1 MPRALLFLLITAPA
15 FAQNAPIPPKD
26 AASKMTLPEGFKVT
40 LFAGEPDVVQPIAF
54 AFDDRGRLWVVECL
68 SYPDWKRGDDR
79 VLIFEDKD
87 NDGHFDTKK
96 VFLDRGKNLSGINL
110 GYGGVWLCSTPNLIF
125 VPDKNADD
133 VPDGAPEILLDGWD
147 LKAKHNVFN
156 SLTWGPDGWLY
167 GCNGISSNS
176 LVGKPGTPDK
186 DRVPLNCSVWRY
198 HPTRKTFEVVFQGT
212 TNPWGL
218 DFDEH
223 GQIFI
228 TNCVIKHAWQGIPGA
243 NYERMYGQPFNPH
256 LYELMKS
263 QADHQHWNGVEA
275 WSDIR
280 SLGVTPTTDSAG
292 GGHAHCGGMIYLGT
306 NWPAEYRNNLFT
318 CNIHGN
324 RINRDRLEVKGSS
337 YVIKHEK
344 DFLFGNDSWFRGV
357 ALGYGPDGGVYVAD
371 WSDTGECHDYEDIH
385 RENGRIYKIT
395 YGSPPANPIN
405 LAGLDDLSLVRLIQ
419 GENQWMIRH
428 ARRLIAE
435 RAAVAKPDAAGG
447 VDPAKLSLARAL
459 MELTVPA
466 RPELRSDEVTML
478 NMLWTAYVTGLLP
491 RDGFADVAGERSEW
505 MRAWSIRLLV
515 DDVATEPLGPK
526 PLAKLASLAKGER
539 SPIVRMSLTS
549 ALQKIPVVDRWPI
562 AEALAAH
569 AEDAS
574 DPYLPLMLWYA
585 VEPMVASDPGRAL
598 ALAASAK
605 IPLVRQYIARRYLPV
620 AGLGNLARQIA
631 ASSDPA
637 VQSDIL
643 AGAIQ
648 GLTGRTM
655 TAPPS
660 WAASY
665 ATLMKSPNPE
675 VRHRA
680 NRLALLLRDP
690 AAIAATRSLAADP
703 SASTDDRLA
712 AIDGLVAIRA
722 KDLATLLHPLLADR
736 SVRAA
741 ALRALAS
748 TDHPETAVR
757 ILDAYPSLDPPEK
770 ADALATLAAR
780 PASALTMMRAIASE
794 AIPKTDVTPSTL
806 QALAAIND
814 GRVKSAVARIWA
826 SVRPSPAEKRSRIEG
841 LKTELTSATL
851 AKADPSRG
859 RAVFARAC
867 ASCHTL
873 FDAGGKIGPELTGSQ
888 RTNLDYVLTHIV
900 DPSSVVGSAFQ
911 VQVFA
916 TSDGRVL
923 SGIVK
928 AEDENAFTIQTANDV
943 VLVPKRELEA
953 RRSTGQSLM
962 PDGLLDGLNKDEV
975 RDLIGYLASP
985 SQVPLPVGPAGRP

>member
-1 MPRALLFLLITAPA
+1 M
-15 FAQNAPIPPKD
+15 
-26 AASKMTLPEGFKVT
+26 
-40 LFAGEPDVVQPIAF
+40 
-54 AFDDRGRLWVVECL
+54 
-68 SYPDWKRGDDR
+68 
-79 VLIFEDKD
+79 
-87 NDGHFDTKK
+87 
-96 VFLDRGKNLSGINL
+96 
-110 GYGGVWLCSTPNLIF
+110 
-125 VPDKNADD
+125 
-133 VPDGAPEILLDGWD
+133 APEILIDGWD

-176 LVGKPGTPDK
+176 LLGKPGTPAK
-186 DRVPLNCSVWRY
+186 DRTPMNCGVWRF

-263 QADHQHWNGVEA
+263 QADHQHWNGVES
-275 WSDIR
+275 WSDIK
-280 SLGVTPTTDSAG
+280 SIGLTPTTDSAG

-395 YGSPPANPIN
+395 YGSPPAKPVD
-405 LAGLDDLSLVRLIQ
+405 LAKLSVAELVALHK
-419 GENQWMIRH
+419 GDNQWSIRH

-435 RAAVAKPDAAGG
+435 RSAK
-447 VDPAKLSLARAL
+447 ARLDDLKEIDQPKANMVLAL
-459 MELTVPA
+459 MDLA
-466 RPELRSDEVTML
+466 KSDPSQDDVQRL
-478 NMLWTAYVTGLLP
+478 NVLWTIYVSGILAG
-491 RDGFADVAGERSEW
+491 DQFASALHEPSAWV
-505 MRAWSIRLLV
+505 RAWVVRLLV
-515 DDVATEPLGPK
+515 EDVATKPLGPE
-526 PLAKLASLAKGER
+526 SLAMLAALAEGET

-549 ALQKIPVVDRWPI
+549 ALQKISVVDRWPI

-598 ALAASAK
+598 KLAESAK
-605 IPLVRQYIARRYLPV
+605 IPLVRRFISRRY
-620 AGLGNLARQIA
+620 ASISDLGTLTRSIA
-631 ASSDPA
+631 ASGDA
-637 VQSDIL
+637 EAQKDL
-643 AGAIQ
+643 LDGAIA
-648 GLTGRTM
+648 GVSGRDVPAPADWPSVRDRLLTS
-655 TAPPS
+655 PS
-660 WAASY
+660 FA
-665 ATLMKSPNPE
+665 
-675 VRHRA
+675 VRQRA
-680 NRLALLLRDP
+680 GHLALVLH
-690 AAIAATRSLAADP
+690 DP
-703 SASTDDRLA
+703 SAIAVTRGIAVDPGVPADDRIT
-712 AIDGLVAIRA
+712 AIDLLVSIKAS
-722 KDLATLLHPLLADR
+722 DLAPLLQRLLADR
-736 SVRAA
+736 PVRAA

-748 TDHPETAVR
+748 TDHPETAAL
-757 ILDAYPSLDPPEK
+757 ILRAYPSLDPSEK
-770 ADALATLAAR
+770 ADALATLVAR
-780 PASALTMMRAIASE
+780 PASALALMGAIASGE
-794 AIPKTDVTPSTL
+794 VPKTDITPSTL
-806 QALAAIND
+806 QALAGIAD
-814 GRVKSAVARIWA
+814 ARVKAAVAKVWA
-826 SVRPSPAEKRSRIEG
+826 SVRPSPAEKRSRIEA
-841 LKTELTSATL
+841 LKKELTPAAL
-851 AKADPSRG
+851 AKADPGRG
-859 RAVFARAC
+859 RAVFAKAC

-888 RTNLDYVLTHIV
+888 RTNLDYVLTHVV

-916 TSDGRVL
+916 TNDGRVL

-928 AEDENAFTIQTANDV
+928 AEDENALTIQTANDV
-943 VLVPKRELEA
+943 VLVPKRDLEA

-962 PDGLLDGLNKDEV
+962 PEGLLEGLSQDEV
-975 RDLIGYLASP
+975 RDLVGYLASP
-985 SQVPLPVGPAGRP
+985 SQVPLPPR